1 MNIFSK
7 WFQKPRS
14 PEPEISVQVVPSNS
28 LLLSQWRGNDKLVAA
43 AMQLERDT
51 TYQMQLQVLK
61 NVHPMLFHFADVN
74 VRQEDRA
81 AHQAKIE
88 GYQLCLNNLA
98 SFSKKTAIAK
108 PLQATFS
115 PPESPTK

>member
-1 MNIFSK
+1 MNLKNLF
-7 WFQKPRS
+7 RRTRYV
-14 PEPEISVQVVPSNS
+14 EPEINVQVVPSNT

-98 SFSKKTAIAK
+98 SFSKKAVATK

-115 PPESPTK
+115 PPESQTK

>member
-7 WFQKPRS
+7 WFQKPRL
-14 PEPEISVQVVPSNS
+14 PEPEINVQVVPSNS
-28 LLLSQWRGNDKLVAA
+28 LLLSQWRGNDRLVAA

-98 SFSKKTAIAK
+98 SFSKKAVASQV
-108 PLQATFS
+108 PPVTFA
-115 PPESPTK
+115 PPESKTK